1 MPPVMQA
8 FQTIAMAKVSTSAAD
23 ARSIK
28 LLGPTDGI
36 TMNLDRLLADAK
48 MRALRLSQDYQALP
62 PNNETR
68 LSGPTA
74 RTMLDIIVDGFAAS
88 GVATP
93 HDRIV
98 CGQLADVLSGGKT
111 DITEVTEEDDL
122 LTLERQAFKSLIR
135 MGATRDRSDHMLQT
149 GKPLRN

>member
-62 PNNETR
+62 PNNEIR

-122 LTLERQAFKSLIR
+122 LTLERQAFMSLIR
-135 MGATRDRSDHMLQT
+135 MGATRDRIDHMLET